1 MNISIE
7 LHFMLTR
14 KYIFKS
20 IWIMWYNMKSG
31 ILWYFGEYKIGI
43 ILINLTWKCVYGSFN
58 NSMISMMNVSE
69 WRHAYKK
76 SKGKCTSDYFLNFSL
91 IYGSDN
97 VQIMS
102 HDAETY
108 TMDVTMVVNF
118 CYRVAYYCHRH
129 IYLLTPARTQCRIGL

>member
-1 MNISIE
+1 MQLNISIE

-20 IWIMWYNMKSG
+20 IWIVLFWV
-31 ILWYFGEYKIGI
+31 ILNRYHFHKP
-43 ILINLTWKCVYGSFN
+43 NLGMRFN
-58 NSMISMMNVSE
+58 NSVISMMNASE

>member
-1 MNISIE
+1 MQLNISIE

-20 IWIMWYNMKSG
+20 IWIVLFPSIFWV
-31 ILWYFGEYKIGI
+31 ILNRYHFHKP
-43 ILINLTWKCVYGSFN
+43 NLEMRFN
-58 NSMISMMNVSE
+58 NSMISMMNASE

>member
-1 MNISIE
+1 MQLNISIE

-20 IWIMWYNMKSG
+20 IWIVLFWV
-31 ILWYFGEYKIGI
+31 ILNRYHFHKP
-43 ILINLTWKCVYGSFN
+43 NLEMRFN
-58 NSMISMMNVSE
+58 NSMISMMNASE

>member
-20 IWIMWYNMKSG
+20 IWIVLFPLIFWV
-31 ILWYFGEYKIGI
+31 ILNRYHFHKP
-43 ILINLTWKCVYGSFN
+43 NLEMRFN
-58 NSMISMMNVSE
+58 NSMISMMNASE